1 MQKNIIE
8 ERIPTTMNMKQTFL
22 YRALQREK
30 GVRRQL
36 FLTELSR
43 ALATLGACGTASL
56 ATSQVFLEKGSLS
69 TTAPVLLVLFLMLG
83 SLHLLGLRQAHLLQ
97 ALSDGVRASVRQKLH
112 LHLLSRQGRPTAR

>member
-36 FLTELSR
+36 FLTELLR
-43 ALATLGACGTASL
+43 ALAILGVCGLSL
-56 ATSQVFLEKGSLS
+56 I
-69 TTAPVLLVLFLMLG
+69 
-83 SLHLLGLRQAHLLQ
+83 HI
-97 ALSDGVRASVRQKLH
+97 
-112 LHLLSRQGRPTAR
+112 